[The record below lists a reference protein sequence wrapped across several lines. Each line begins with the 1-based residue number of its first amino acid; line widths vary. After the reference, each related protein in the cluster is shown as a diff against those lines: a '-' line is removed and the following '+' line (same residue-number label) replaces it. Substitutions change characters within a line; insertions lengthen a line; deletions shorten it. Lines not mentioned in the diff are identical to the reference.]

1 MPGQKI
7 AVVGATGRV
16 GRYVMRELEQLGFDT
31 VPIARSVGVDVIT
44 GTGLA
49 EALDRVDAVVDAA
62 TGPSPD
68 QEEATAFFTTAAR
81 NLHRVGETARVSRIV
96 SVSIIGVDR
105 FTAGYGRAKQR
116 HEEAVLS
123 GPIPA
128 QVLRASQF
136 HEFVP
141 LLISWGRQGDVS
153 HLQEARIQP
162 IAARS
167 VAHGLIEA
175 VIGDWTSTSG
185 PIVEIA
191 GPREESL
198 VALAG
203 LWAARYGD
211 PVVIEGTSNAADPD
225 HELHETG
232 ALLPSPDA
240 RLAGPAFEE
249 WLDSED
255 ARAAS
260 SA

>member
-16 GRYVMRELEQLGFDT
+16 GRHVMGELQQRGYDA

-44 GTGLA
+44 GKGLA
-49 EALDRVDAVVDAA
+49 EALHRVDALVDAA

-68 QEEATAFFTTAAR
+68 QEEATAFFTNAAR
-81 NLHRVGETARVSRIV
+81 NMHRAGVAAGVSRMV
-96 SVSIIGVDR
+96 SVSIIGVDQ
-105 FTAGYGRAKQR
+105 FTAGYGLAKQR
-116 HEEAVLS
+116 HEDSILS

-141 LLISWGRQGDVS
+141 LLISWGRQGHIS

-175 VIGDWTSTSG
+175 VTGDWASTPE

-203 LWAARYGD
+203 LWAARNGD
-211 PVVIEGTSNAADPD
+211 PVVIEGISNAADPD
-225 HELHETG
+225 HELHESG
-232 ALLPSPDA
+232 ALLPSPGV
-240 RLAGPAFEE
+240 RLAGPTFDE
-249 WLDSED
+249 WLESDD